1 MSSGDV
7 DDAQPP
13 HAEAEIL
20 IYEVSGIVRTAM
32 DLNVTLRGYDRWL
45 HRTSTTAVPACYAAQ
60 IVLP

>member
-1 MSSGDV
+1 
-7 DDAQPP
+7 
-13 HAEAEIL
+13 L